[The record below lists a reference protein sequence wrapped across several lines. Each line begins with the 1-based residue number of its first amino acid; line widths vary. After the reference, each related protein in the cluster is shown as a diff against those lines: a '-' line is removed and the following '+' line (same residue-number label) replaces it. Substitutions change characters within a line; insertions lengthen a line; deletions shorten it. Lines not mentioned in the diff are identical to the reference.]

1 MKQFVIGQRIKL
13 TLKGESIA
21 TRKGIIAWRKKYGE
35 TPITGVIDNIQD
47 NRFKVKMD
55 STKFQHAIYG
65 PGYNTFVRSD
75 LESIETE
82 DEHE

>member
-13 TLKGESIA
+13 TPKGESIA
-21 TRKGIIAWRKKYGE
+21 TQEGIKAWRKEHGE
-35 TPITGVIDNIQD
+35 VSITGVIDDIQD

-55 STKFQHAIYG
+55 STKFQHASYG

-75 LESIETE
+75 LEPIETE